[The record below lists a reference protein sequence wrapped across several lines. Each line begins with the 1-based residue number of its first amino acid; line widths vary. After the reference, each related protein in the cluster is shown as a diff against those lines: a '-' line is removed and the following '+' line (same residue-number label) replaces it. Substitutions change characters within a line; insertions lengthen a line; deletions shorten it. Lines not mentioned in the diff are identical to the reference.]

1 MEKKSRLRNVQR
13 NRGETILME
22 NRGEGTQETISRNER
37 ETQRE
42 LGKEKGIEA
51 EHMLTERKIE
61 E

>member
-1 MEKKSRLRNVQR
+1 
-13 NRGETILME
+13 ME

-51 EHMLTERKIE
+51 VHMLTERKIE

>member
-22 NRGEGTQETISRNER
+22 NRGERKR
-37 ETQRE
+37 TQRE